1 MSTESSVQDAGLPPA
16 ADYDAIAAV
25 IQLYIDGLEQADVDK
40 LRKCFHENAW
50 VAWTWCGGY
59 GWEDGA
65 LEQHP
70 IQDVFDQWT
79 SDYMPKGWTHRIL
92 SVTQAGDV
100 ASVLLEMHVADDP
113 PGAGW
118 VDLHALLRIDGVWKD
133 MNKTATHV
141 SRAGWANT
149 AGGW

>member
-1 MSTESSVQDAGLPPA
+1 MSTQLSTVPPPA

-25 IQLYIDGLEQADVDK
+25 IKLYIDGLNQADVDK
-40 LRKCFHENAW
+40 LRECFHENAW
-50 VAWTWCGGY
+50 AAWTTE
-59 GWEDGA
+59 EDGA
-65 LEQHP
+65 LVQHP
-70 IQDVFDQWT
+70 IQGVLDDWT
-79 SDYMPKGWTHRIL
+79 SDSFPQGWTHRIL
-92 SVTQAGDV
+92 SLTQAGDV
-100 ASVLLEMHVADDP
+100 ASVLLEMHTAEDS
-113 PGAGW
+113 PGMGW

>member
-40 LRKCFHENAW
+40 LRECFHENAW
-50 VAWTWCGGY
+50 AAWTTE
-59 GWEDGA
+59 EDGA
-65 LEQHP
+65 LVQHP
-70 IQDVFDQWT
+70 VEEVLDDWT
-79 SDYMPKGWTHRIL
+79 SDSFPKGWTHRIL

-100 ASVLLEMHVADDP
+100 ASVLLEMHTADDS
-113 PGAGW
+113 PGMGW
-118 VDLHALLRIDGVWKD
+118 VDIHALLRIDGVWKD